1 MKVLGIGFDMVEV
14 ARIQRIWEKFGDA
27 FLQRVFGEEELSYCL
42 KMRQPELHLAAR
54 FAAKEAIVKALGSGI
69 GAVRWRDLV
78 ITKESSGAP
87 WIKLSGAALAC
98 LEAMGGKVIK
108 VSLSHTQ
115 HYAGAQAIV
124 LSS

>member
-27 FLQRVFGEEELSYCL
+27 FLQRVFGEEELGYCL

-69 GAVRWRDLV
+69 GVV
-78 ITKESSGAP
+78 
-87 WIKLSGAALAC
+87 
-98 LEAMGGKVIK
+98 
-108 VSLSHTQ
+108 
-115 HYAGAQAIV
+115 
-124 LSS
+124 